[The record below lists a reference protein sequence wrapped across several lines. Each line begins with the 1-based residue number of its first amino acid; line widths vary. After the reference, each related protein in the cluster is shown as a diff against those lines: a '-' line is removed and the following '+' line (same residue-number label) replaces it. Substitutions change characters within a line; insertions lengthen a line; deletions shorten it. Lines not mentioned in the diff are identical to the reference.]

1 MKLSEKIKQFI
12 EEGRITVLHT
22 NILEQWFIECQQ
34 LEKEYDDLK
43 QQLDR
48 ETNGVPKT
56 YYTIKEG

>member
-1 MKLSEKIKQFI
+1 MKISDKIKNFI
-12 EEGRITVLHT
+12 KEGSITILYT
-22 NILEQWFIECQQ
+22 NHLEQWFIECQQ
-34 LEKEYDDLK
+34 LEKECDDLK